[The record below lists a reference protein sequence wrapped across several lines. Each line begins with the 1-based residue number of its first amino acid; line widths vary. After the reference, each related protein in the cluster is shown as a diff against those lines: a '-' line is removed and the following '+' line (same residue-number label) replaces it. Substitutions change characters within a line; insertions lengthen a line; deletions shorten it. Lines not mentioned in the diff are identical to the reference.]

1 MTSAVELECLMKRAQ
16 ADARADPLF
25 FTALLDA
32 TVYAHMPAAVPRGH
46 KGFLSF
52 RHPQNGV
59 TMVAFF
65 TDERRAQRAT
75 AGVAR
80 VVALN
85 GRAFMEATRG
95 ATLAL
100 NPQDTPTCVL
110 YPEEVGALLDQGYM
124 AECQT
129 LTLDDET
136 MRVSRLDKPPDGLLE
151 IVVGVLRE
159 LPYVEMA
166 YLAARASDD
175 GSEPASIL
183 LAVGCEPRFTERAA
197 RALGSVLQRQCER
210 FGVLL
215 DMLGIDPTELP
226 SWIEA
231 LKLEPVYRRSS
242 AAPSERARPQYG
254 PC

>member
-1 MTSAVELECLMKRAQ
+1 MTSAVELERLMKRAQ
-16 ADARADPLF
+16 ADAHADPPF

-32 TVYAHMPAAVPRGH
+32 MVYAHVPAAAPPAH
-46 KGFLSF
+46 KGFLAF

-59 TMVAFF
+59 MMVTFF

-75 AGVAR
+75 EGVAR

-95 ATLAL
+95 STLAL

-129 LTLDDET
+129 LGLDDET
-136 MRVSRLDKPPDGLLE
+136 RVSRLDKPPDGLLE

-159 LPYVEMA
+159 LPYVETA

-175 GSEPASIL
+175 ESEPASIL
-183 LAVGCEPRFTERAA
+183 LAVGCESRFTERAA
-197 RALGSVLQRQCER
+197 RALGSVLQRRCER

-215 DMLGIDPTELP
+215 DMLGIDPTEPP
-226 SWIEA
+226 SWIVA

-242 AAPSERARPQYG
+242 ADRSERARSQYG
-254 PC
+254 PS

>member
-1 MTSAVELECLMKRAQ
+1 MTSAVELERLMKCAQ
-16 ADARADPLF
+16 TDARADPLF

-32 TVYAHMPAAVPRGH
+32 TVYAHVPAAVPCGH

-75 AGVAR
+75 EGVAR

-95 ATLAL
+95 STLAL
-100 NPQDTPTCVL
+100 NPQDTQTCVL
-110 YPEEVGALLDQGYM
+110 YPEEAGALLDQGYM
-124 AECQT
+124 AECQK
-129 LTLDDET
+129 LSLDDDT
-136 MRVSRLDKPPDGLLE
+136 MRVGRLDKPPGGLLE

-159 LPYVEMA
+159 LPYVEIA

-175 GSEPASIL
+175 DSEPASIL
-183 LAVGCEPRFTERAA
+183 LAVGCASQFTERTA

-215 DMLGIDPTELP
+215 DMLGIDPSEPP
-226 SWIEA
+226 SWIGA
-231 LKLEPVYRRSS
+231 LKLEPVYRRLS
-242 AAPSERARPQYG
+242 AAPSEQARPQYG
-254 PC
+254 PS